1 MMDGKLE
8 KLDRELVSLITER
21 TKRYLEIMKERGDA
35 APDLLNMDRAEAAR
49 LVESANGGPVPNEFL
64 VRIFTELQGQAM
76 SLQRPVSVAYLG
88 PEGTFTHIAL
98 RDIFGESANAVAQK
112 TIPDVFNEVERGD
125 SDFGVVPVENSSEG
139 AVTYTL
145 DELLDT
151 DLHIVS
157 EKFLRISH
165 SLVSLCD
172 DVKKV
177 KKLYSHPQPL
187 GQCKIWLRNYLPQVE
202 IISVNSTSKAAETA
216 SWDKFSAAIASE
228 IAAGIYKL
236 NVLAR
241 GIEDSRNNFTRFLVL
256 GRKDN
261 PATGDD
267 KTSIVCAIKDKPGAL
282 YDMLRPF
289 HEAGINMSKIESRP
303 DKKKMWEYNFFI
315 DFTGHRNDAAVEKAL
330 ERMRESTIF
339 LKILG
344 SYPVSRYA
352 E

>member
-1 MMDGKLE
+1 MDDKLE
-8 KLDRELVSLITER
+8 RLDREILALISER
-21 TKRYLEIMKERGDA
+21 SKRYLEILGERGSA
-35 APDLLNMDRAEAAR
+35 APDLVNMDRSDIAR
-49 LVESANGGPVPNEFL
+49 LVESANSGPVSSDFL
-64 VRIFTELQGQAM
+64 VKLYTELLGQTVT
-76 SLQRPVSVAYLG
+76 LNRPVNVAYLG

-98 RDIFGESANAVAQK
+98 LDIFGESVNAVTQK
-112 TIPDVFNEVERGD
+112 TIPDVFNEVETGECA
-125 SDFGVVPVENSSEG
+125 FGVVPVENSSEG

-151 DLHIVS
+151 DLRIVS

-187 GQCKIWLRNYLPQVE
+187 GQCKSWLRSYLPQVE
-202 IISVNSTSKAAETA
+202 VINVNSTSKAAETA

-228 IAAGIYKL
+228 IAARIYKL
-236 NVLAR
+236 NVLAS

-261 PATGDD
+261 PATGND
-267 KTSIVCAIKDKPGAL
+267 KTSIVCAIKDRPGAL
-282 YDMLRPF
+282 YNMLRPF
-289 HEAGINMSKIESRP
+289 HEAGINMTKIESRP

-315 DFTGHRNDAAVEKAL
+315 DFTGHRDDAVVKEAL
-330 ERMRESTIF
+330 EHVKESTMF
-339 LKILG
+339 LKVLG
-344 SYPVSRYA
+344 SYPVSKYA